1 MIRLIAAIGRIEAFL
16 ALIASIVLFAVM
28 AIVASDVAMRYVFNH
43 PFGWS
48 YDLVS
53 LYFSLALFYFCLSR
67 TYSSHAHV
75 GVDILHYYVS
85 ARTRRV
91 FALLSCLISAPLFA
105 AIAVVTLRRA
115 AAAFADQDVIEGAI
129 EWPTWAYIGLA
140 PLGTALLTLRLLAD
154 SVAHA
159 IVLRGGPELVP
170 LPPLARSDEGIDEA
184 MFE

>member
-91 FALLSCLISAPLFA
+91 FALLFA

-154 SVAHA
+154 GVAHA